1 MSCIEPMV
9 RLSVNSGTL
18 QIDTVRTVTLN
29 TVTLQNVIVNLI
41 STSTQIYILN
51 TLIVFLRIGI
61 SDMGMMRIRVPND
74 VGILS

>member
-1 MSCIEPMV
+1 MV
-9 RLSVNSGTL
+9 SISVNSGTL

-51 TLIVFLRIGI
+51 TLIVFLTLCI
-61 SDMGMMRIRVPND
+61 SDMGMRDIRIGFSMD
-74 VGILS
+74 ILS

>member
-1 MSCIEPMV
+1 MV